1 MFPPFLAMKSGLSG
15 VVFLIFMSVLV
26 LGQNSAS
33 FAPAPGNASLFL
45 PPPTGNTTTQPAN
58 SEKSIS
64 ILIAPVTLPRMAP
77 DFALQ
82 TYERRS
88 QLQAAHLAAYSATT
102 LIHAELPDS
111 SQQGEYELRRH
122 YAAPRTLE
130 FKPLHFTGDGFVKNN
145 VITRLLQSEV
155 DHLQKD
161 DSSATAITP
170 ANYKFSFKGTVE
182 LNDRLVHVYQTKP
195 RKKRVGLFKGRIFLD
210 AYTGALARTEGT
222 VIKSPSFFVK
232 KIEFVQDYADYG
244 LFTFPVHMHSD
255 ARTRVLG
262 RVIVDI
268 FHRDYQPV
276 PNAIQTA
283 QLRPSH

>member
-1 MFPPFLAMKSGLSG
+1 MRSGLSG
-15 VVFLIFMSVLV
+15 VLFLFCISALV
-26 LGQNSAS
+26 AGQNSAS
-33 FAPAPGNASLFL
+33 FGPAPGNASLFL
-45 PPPTGNTTTQPAN
+45 PAATGNTTAEPAD
-58 SEKSIS
+58 SDKSIS

-88 QLQAAHLAAYSATT
+88 QMQAAQLAAYSATT
-102 LIHAELPDS
+102 VIHAELPS
-111 SQQGEYELRRH
+111 TAQQGEYELRRH

-130 FKPLHFTGDGFVKNN
+130 FKPVHFTGDGFVKNN

-161 DSSATAITP
+161 DSSSTAITP

-182 LNDRLVHVYQTKP
+182 LNDRLVHIYQTKP

-210 AYTGALARTEGT
+210 AYTGALVRAEGS

-232 KIEFVQDYADYG
+232 KIEFVQDYVDYG
-244 LFTFPVHMHSD
+244 LFTFPAHMHSD
-255 ARTRVLG
+255 ANTRVLG

-268 FHRDYQPV
+268 YQRDYQPV
-276 PNAIQTA
+276 ATATQTA
-283 QLRPSH
+283 QWTGGH

>member
-1 MFPPFLAMKSGLSG
+1 MRRYLFG
-15 VVFLIFMSVLV
+15 VVCLLCMSILV

-33 FAPAPGNASLFL
+33 FAPSSVSPSFLSPDRANTSTTPAS
-45 PPPTGNTTTQPAN
+45 TDN
-58 SEKSIS
+58 SLS
-64 ILIAPVTLPRMAP
+64 ILIAPVALPRMAP

-88 QLQAAHLAAYSATT
+88 QLQAAHLASYSATT
-102 LIHAELPDS
+102 VIHAELPGS
-111 SQQGEYELRRH
+111 SQFGEFELRRH
-122 YAAPRTLE
+122 YAAPHTLE
-130 FKPLHFTGDGFVKNN
+130 FKPVHFTGDGFVKNN

-155 DHLQKD
+155 DHQKED
-161 DSSATAITP
+161 HSLTALTP

-210 AYTGALARTEGT
+210 AYTGALVRAEGN
-222 VIKSPSFFVK
+222 VVKSPSFFVK
-232 KIEFVQDYADYG
+232 KIEFAQDYIDYG
-244 LFTFPVHMHSD
+244 SFTFPAHMHSD

-268 FHRDYQPV
+268 YQREYQPV
-276 PNAIQTA
+276 SATTQTA
-283 QLRPSH
+283 NLAGAH

>member
-1 MFPPFLAMKSGLSG
+1 MRSSLSG
-15 VVFLIFMSVLV
+15 VVFLLYMSALAS
-26 LGQNSAS
+26 GQNSAS
-33 FAPAPGNASLFL
+33 FGPTGGNSAVLSPDTRDTNTAPATPD
-45 PPPTGNTTTQPAN
+45 NT
-58 SEKSIS
+58 IS
-64 ILIAPVTLPRMAP
+64 TLIAPVTLPRMAA

-88 QLQAAHLAAYSATT
+88 QLQAAQLAAYSATT
-102 LIHAELPDS
+102 VIHAELPGT

-161 DSSATAITP
+161 DSSETAITP

-210 AYTGALARTEGT
+210 AYTGALVRAEGS
-222 VIKSPSFFVK
+222 VVKSPSFFVK
-232 KIEFVQDYADYG
+232 KIEFMQDYVDYG
-244 LFTFPVHMHSD
+244 MFTFSAHMHSD

-268 FHRDYQPV
+268 YQRDYQPV
-276 PNAIQTA
+276 SAATQTTHLGA
-283 QLRPSH
+283 H